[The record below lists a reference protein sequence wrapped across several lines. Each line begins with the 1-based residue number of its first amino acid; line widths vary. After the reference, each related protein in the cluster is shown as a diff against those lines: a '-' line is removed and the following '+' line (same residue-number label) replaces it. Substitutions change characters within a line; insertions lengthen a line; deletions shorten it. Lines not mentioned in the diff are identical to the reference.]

1 MDTVISRLD
10 PGDFRDRLPEA
21 LGVYVDAMGYPAQ
34 VVRTRAPA
42 WMEHSHRDGWSCVAA
57 FDAPRRRLLGHARG
71 PLVGICYGYRGAPG
85 QWWYEQVSRG
95 LRARDHSLP
104 EDYVELTELHVAPGR
119 QGRGLGTTLLTEFL
133 SDRTEPVVLL
143 STPEVDDE
151 ANGAWRLYRSQG
163 FTDVLRDYR
172 FDGDTRPFA
181 VLGRPLPLAGPGA
194 GVPPEG
200 AR

>member
-10 PGDFRDRLPEA
+10 AGEFRDRLPEA

-57 FDAPRRRLLGHARG
+57 FEAPRRRFLGHARG

-95 LRARDHSLP
+95 LHAHDHALP
-104 EDYVELTELHVAPGR
+104 GDYVELTELHVAPGH
-119 QGRGLGTTLLTEFL
+119 QGRGLGTSLLTAFL
-133 SDRTEPVVLL
+133 SGRTESTVLL
-143 STPEVDDE
+143 STPEVHDE
-151 ANGAWRLYRSQG
+151 DNGAWRLYRSQG

-172 FDGDTRPFA
+172 FDGDARPFA
-181 VLGRPLPLAGPGA
+181 VLGRPLPLAHA
-194 GVPPEG
+194 GE

>member
-95 LRARDHSLP
+95 LRARDHRLP
-104 EDYVELTELHVAPGR
+104 EDYVELTELHVSPGH

-181 VLGRPLPLAGPGA
+181 VLGRPLPLSGPGA
-194 GVPPEG
+194 GVPPED